1 MCQLLDEISS
11 EPNKMHLPGTPTSYS
26 GNPLIARRYC
36 IIGEENSP
44 SMGAI
49 REVSFLCAMSELL
62 QLHPRYERPRIPTAE
77 ELVLRFSDKAV
88 TELEELKTHYPD
100 LKSCILPGL
109 WIAQREYGGFLDG
122 EAIAEVAHRLHRS
135 YAEVEG
141 VATFY
146 TMYNT
151 AHKPGKHKIE
161 LCTCLSCH
169 VCGAYRIR
177 DYVKQKLGVG
187 HGETTPDGM
196 FTIEEVECLD
206 ACDRAPVIQVGD
218 TYHGPVDEA
227 YVDRLLDELRSQSE
241 STVVKMADEI
251 VKVHLRSNS

>member
-1 MCQLLDEISS
+1 MS
-11 EPNKMHLPGTPTSYS
+11 EPIKKLLAGTPTSYRKKPS
-26 GNPLIARRYC
+26 YGRPYC
-36 IIGEENSP
+36 TITEEIS
-44 SMGAI
+44 SESTAFGG
-49 REVSFLCAMSELL
+49 VSSKRAMSELL

-187 HGETTPDGM
+187 HGETTSDGM

-251 VKVHLRSNS
+251 VKVHLRCKS